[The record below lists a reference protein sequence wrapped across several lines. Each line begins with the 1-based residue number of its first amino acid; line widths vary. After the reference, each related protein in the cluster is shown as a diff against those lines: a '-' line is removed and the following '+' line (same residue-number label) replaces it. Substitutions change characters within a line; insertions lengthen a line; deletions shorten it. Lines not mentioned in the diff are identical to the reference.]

1 MRNEEQPGMETMF
14 LDSSTCTELPQY
26 GLNTP
31 RLRRQKR
38 PSSAGCV
45 EGFKPSFWE
54 QHSPSYGR

>member
-1 MRNEEQPGMETMF
+1 METMF

>member
-1 MRNEEQPGMETMF
+1 MGAVFLHT
-14 LDSSTCTELPQY
+14 LDSPTCTELPQY
-26 GLNTP
+26 GLSAP

-45 EGFKPSFWE
+45 ESKGFKPSFWE